1 MECNFRPSR
10 ALQGAMKHN
19 GSRIAGVVLS
29 SIVFQTCWVL
39 SGLMFSKLIDSGN
52 AKYGWALGILLLATI
67 VLSAAQDLIDIKLIP
82 NLYQRMNDS
91 FMTAIIKSFETR
103 RNSPNTG
110 KIVSL
115 FSNLYFNSVELF
127 IIVRENLVPAVTS
140 MLVGAVV
147 FFAIHPVLGSVF
159 TGTIAIFAGLFVAMM
174 IALQKTGKECEACR
188 LDQDDSSTDM
198 IMNMH
203 NIFAM
208 NMSNRHL
215 DTFRGDLNKCLK
227 IDRKFLTKIAGGRTV
242 LTFGL
247 TLVFVGS
254 LVAIM
259 WLTRNNKMSVTMVAA
274 SVFILAFIREYLY
287 MSIHRLGQLS
297 WYSSYLSQ
305 ADDDVRVL
313 LHQDDIQQ
321 DQSAL
326 IKVAPTES
334 SIVLR
339 DVVIVDRI
347 RLPNMTIMPGERL
360 VLRGPIGSGK
370 STLLNVLF
378 GKLPYTGSVTIG
390 GVEVRDLDIMTL
402 RDIVLFVPQT
412 VSLFQNTVYYNIT
425 YGKPET
431 TREQAQALLDKYNIT
446 FAKLDDDVGRLGE
459 NLSGGQRQLIFLLR
473 ALLRK
478 DSAKIILLDEPTSA
492 LDPNTR
498 RIALDI
504 IQELIGTRSAILVTH
519 DVALEAVATQVLH
532 LKPLID

>member
-1 MECNFRPSR
+1 
-10 ALQGAMKHN
+10 
-19 GSRIAGVVLS
+19 
-29 SIVFQTCWVL
+29 
-39 SGLMFSKLIDSGN
+39 
-52 AKYGWALGILLLATI
+52 
-67 VLSAAQDLIDIKLIP
+67 
-82 NLYQRMNDS
+82 
-91 FMTAIIKSFETR
+91 
-103 RNSPNTG
+103 
-110 KIVSL
+110 
-115 FSNLYFNSVELF
+115 
-127 IIVRENLVPAVTS
+127 
-140 MLVGAVV
+140 
-147 FFAIHPVLGSVF
+147 
-159 TGTIAIFAGLFVAMM
+159 
-174 IALQKTGKECEACR
+174 
-188 LDQDDSSTDM
+188 
-198 IMNMH
+198 
-203 NIFAM
+203 
-208 NMSNRHL
+208 
-215 DTFRGDLNKCLK
+215 
-227 IDRKFLTKIAGGRTV
+227 
-242 LTFGL
+242 
-247 TLVFVGS
+247 
-254 LVAIM
+254 
-259 WLTRNNKMSVTMVAA
+259 MVAA

-431 TREQAQALLDKYNIT
+431 TREQAQTLLDKYNIT